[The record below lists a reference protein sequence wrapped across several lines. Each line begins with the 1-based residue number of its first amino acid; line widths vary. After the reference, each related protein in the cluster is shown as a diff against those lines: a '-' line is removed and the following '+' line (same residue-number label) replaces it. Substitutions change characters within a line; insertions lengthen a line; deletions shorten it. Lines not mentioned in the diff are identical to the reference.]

1 MATVKKNTKKAAPA
15 KKQVVKSTKKT
26 TRSVKAKATVAKKVT
41 PAKKA
46 AAKKPAVKK
55 APAKKV
61 VAKKPVAKKAPAKK
75 APVKKAP
82 VKKVVAKKA
91 PVKKAPAK
99 KAVVKKVVAK
109 KPAVKKAP
117 VKKAVVKKAPVKKAP
132 VKKVVAKKPVAKKPV
147 VKKAPVKK
155 APVKKPIVKK
165 TPAPKAAPIKK
176 VAPVKKVEVK
186 QPQVQ
191 PSALNVRKIKPN
203 SVEKQ
208 TKSPVMMTNEKP
220 NNVGVPSSISGKK
233 RLVVSYGRM
242 SEREDLEAAFKE
254 KYPRGYS
261 DYMGDL
267 FKVDKPDGSS
277 FYALTV
283 ETEDSVYLIKM
294 ELKID
299 NAEDAQKE
307 LFPDA
312 DASDVPTEGETFPDD
327 NTENMS
333 DSDDDIE

>member
-1 MATVKKNTKKAAPA
+1 MATVKKNTKKVAPA

-26 TRSVKAKATVAKKVT
+26 TKSVKAKATVAKKVT

-46 AAKKPAVKK
+46 ATKKPAVKK

-61 VAKKPVAKKAPAKK
+61 VAKKPVAKKPVAKKAPAKK

-132 VKKVVAKKPVAKKPV
+132 VKKVVAKKPV
-147 VKKAPVKK
+147 VKK

-208 TKSPVMMTNEKP
+208 TKSAVMMTNEKP

>member
-1 MATVKKNTKKAAPA
+1 KAPVKK
-15 KKQVVKSTKKT
+15 VV
-26 TRSVKAKATVAKKVT
+26 
-41 PAKKA
+41 
-46 AAKKPAVKK
+46 AKKPAVKK
-55 APAKKV
+55 APAKK
-61 VAKKPVAKKAPAKK
+61 APVKKAVVKK

-82 VKKVVAKKA
+82 VKK
-91 PVKKAPAK
+91 
-99 KAVVKKVVAK
+99 AVVKKAV
-109 KPAVKKAP
+109 VKKAP

-132 VKKVVAKKPVAKKPV
+132 VKKAPVKKTPVKKAPVKKVVAP
-147 VKKAPVKK
+147 KAPVKK
-155 APVKKPIVKK
+155 APVKKEVEKKVVAKKPVVKK
-165 TPAPKAAPIKK
+165 EVEKK
-176 VAPVKKVEVK
+176 EEVK

-220 NNVGVPSSISGKK
+220 KNVGVPSSISGKK

-242 SEREDLEAAFKE
+242 GEREDLEAAFKE

-267 FKVDKPDGSS
+267 FKVDKPDGTS

-307 LFPDA
+307 LFPDS

>member
-1 MATVKKNTKKAAPA
+1 
-15 KKQVVKSTKKT
+15 
-26 TRSVKAKATVAKKVT
+26 
-41 PAKKA
+41 
-46 AAKKPAVKK
+46 
-55 APAKKV
+55 
-61 VAKKPVAKKAPAKK
+61 
-75 APVKKAP
+75 
-82 VKKVVAKKA
+82 
-91 PVKKAPAK
+91 
-99 KAVVKKVVAK
+99 
-109 KPAVKKAP
+109 
-117 VKKAVVKKAPVKKAP
+117 
-132 VKKVVAKKPVAKKPV
+132 
-147 VKKAPVKK
+147 
-155 APVKKPIVKK
+155 
-165 TPAPKAAPIKK
+165 
-176 VAPVKKVEVK
+176 
-186 QPQVQ
+186 
-191 PSALNVRKIKPN
+191 
-203 SVEKQ
+203 
-208 TKSPVMMTNEKP
+208 MTNEKP
-220 NNVGVPSSISGKK
+220 KNVGVPSSISGKK

-242 SEREDLEAAFKE
+242 GEREDLEAAFKE

-307 LFPDA
+307 LFPDS